1 MVKARRLAEIKE
13 LLASPELLAWWESL
27 SQARIALAD
36 ASAQYDE
43 LLTQAMLMD
52 FRAELAQKNA
62 IDTLYRSGE
71 HEDAAASLLAES
83 TELENQSFKSVSDF
97 EELRFRASETWY
109 KLGAAERQLEE
120 GREQLAR
127 LATQRETAQ
136 GGAKRE
142 LEARLSQREHELKLG
157 ERAYRQLHSE
167 YEREAGKKSRVWEE
181 VERIWARSA
190 EMSLTM
196 AEKKMQARKVR
207 REAEQLFALAEERK
221 QRAQKLRLDAEA
233 AAATRDQ
240 ALARAKAAL
249 GAAKEQF
256 GCALGDEFL
265 YFRERDQSQRA
276 FAVALVADS
285 TTFNIEL
292 KPLSVYTVDRVRG
305 VSFLEP
311 AVEAPASPEE
321 GDRRFEAYFLHGR
334 KGERKSAAAS

>member
-1 MVKARRLAEIKE
+1 VVKARRLAEIKE
-13 LLASPELLAWWESL
+13 LLASRELLAWWESL
-27 SQARIALAD
+27 TQARNALAE
-36 ASAQYDE
+36 ATAQYDE

-71 HEDAAASLLAES
+71 HEDAAASLLVES

-97 EELRFRASETWY
+97 EELRFRTSDSWY
-109 KLGAAERQLEE
+109 KLGASERQLEDL
-120 GREQLAR
+120 REQLA
-127 LATQRETAQ
+127 LLVAQRDKAQ

-157 ERAYRQLHSE
+157 ERTYRQLHSE
-167 YEREAGKKSRVWEE
+167 YEREAGRKARIWEE

-196 AEKKMQARKVR
+196 AEKKMQAKKVR
-207 REAEQLFALAEERK
+207 REAESLFAQAEERK
-221 QRAQKLRLDAEA
+221 QRAQKLRAEA
-233 AAATRDQ
+233 DASASAREQ
-240 ALARAKAAL
+240 AQAKASEVL
-249 GAAKEQF
+249 SAAKEQF

-292 KPLSVYTVDRVRG
+292 APLAVYTVDRARG

-311 AVEAPASPEE
+311 AVETPPSAEE
-321 GDRRFEAYFLHGR
+321 GDRRFEAYFLQGR
-334 KGERKSAAAS
+334 KGERKTLAAS